1 MVIGL
6 LCSQLRKWNMS
17 EKWMPKSI
25 ESKKDV
31 FQVKFHPAP
40 LVYGYLER
48 SDEQSAIQPNMC

>member
-1 MVIGL
+1 
-6 LCSQLRKWNMS
+6 MS

-40 LVYGYLER
+40 LVYGYLEHLMSNQQFSQICAR
-48 SDEQSAIQPNMC
+48 VTYILAVEHGVP